1 MGVTGVLGYAFGVYR
16 IQPTED
22 AGYASRNPRP
32 VEPPDVGGNLRGAVF
47 NVLNYFED
55 FGSIGC
61 GPQGLDDC
69 RGANDQREFERQRA
83 KIIAAITALDA
94 HVVGLIE
101 IENDAD
107 QGALLDL
114 VEGLN
119 DATAPGTY
127 DLVDTGGPVG
137 IDAIRVAIVYQP
149 AFISPLGPPAVLDDM
164 AFLDPNDTGVD
175 RNRAA
180 LAQSF
185 QRLLWHARPDLE
197 EELSGVIGDVA
208 AHGLG
213 NLARGVSDWGRKAG
227 STLRQNLSEYLQ
239 EESRAV
245 PSRYEVDKF
254 RGDVEKVRDDVAR
267 LEARLALLEQNIET
281 SRDSPR

>member
-1 MGVTGVLGYAFGVYR
+1 MNALERILQELEGSAVGVRVRNSALAMYFHIEDGEISLTSDYDGVPDAVITGSLLTLA
-16 IQPTED
+16 QL
-22 AGYASRNPRP
+22 AGR
-32 VEPPDVGGNLRGAVF
+32 GG
-47 NVLNYFED
+47 E
-55 FGSIGC
+55 
-61 GPQGLDDC
+61 
-69 RGANDQREFERQRA
+69 E
-83 KIIAAITALDA
+83 
-94 HVVGLIE
+94 
-101 IENDAD
+101 
-107 QGALLDL
+107 
-114 VEGLN
+114 
-119 DATAPGTY
+119 
-127 DLVDTGGPVG
+127 
-137 IDAIRVAIVYQP
+137 AIREGSLELA
-149 AFISPLGPPAVLDDM
+149 GD
-164 AFLDPNDTGVD
+164 
-175 RNRAA
+175 AA